1 MMETKAFQQT
11 YFLYVEDDA
20 SNRKVMQLIMQK
32 AMKVNDLA
40 IFENS
45 SDFMARVRALPRPPQ
60 VALLDIHVRP
70 YDGFAMLEMLRADP
84 DYQNTKAIALTASVT
99 NEEVEKLH
107 TSGFDGAISKPLRVS
122 TFPDLLAR
130 ILNGEKIWHI
140 A

>member
-1 MMETKAFQQT
+1 METNPFEQT
-11 YFLYVEDDA
+11 HFLYVEDDA

-45 SDFMARVRALPRPPQ
+45 QDFMARVKALPQPPQ

-70 YDGFAMLEMLRADP
+70 YDGFAMLKMLRADP
-84 DYQNTKAIALTASVT
+84 DYKDTKIIALTASVT
-99 NEEVEKLH
+99 NEEVEQLR
-107 TSGFDGAISKPLRVS
+107 TSGFDGAIGKPLRVS
-122 TFPDLLAR
+122 TFPGLMAR
-130 ILNGEKIWHI
+130 ILNGEEVWHI